1 MIRNRKLIIRGLGV
15 VILVVILW
23 LIAGDHKEGRVENS
37 ISADTEHHPVPQNV
51 ANSSGTANSKLSEM
65 EARREDAERRRKEY
79 SGMWRTPIV
88 FYGRVL
94 DEQELPVSGA
104 KIDYSAITIDA
115 TLTLEGHIQATVY
128 SDAKGLFEISGI
140 RARDVGFQV
149 SHPDYYSS
157 GKNRT
162 VVSYAGDRDRNIPAT
177 PNKAWVFR
185 MYKKRKP
192 VKLVNSSGGGHAQM
206 DGSVLIIKLDKYSQI
221 RAEGKSSKPKVWD
234 GKPFDWEVRLSVPNG
249 EIMECTDEVTFNA
262 PTDGY
267 KPEFKIS
274 MSKDGKKWKTDIERS
289 FYIKSGNVFGRVNV
303 FVSTY
308 HDLYLSVHY
317 TINPDGSTNLESGNG
332 SRITGP

>member
-1 MIRNRKLIIRGLGV
+1 MILG
-15 VILVVILW
+15 VILW
-23 LIAGDHKEGRVENS
+23 LIAGGYKDGRVENS
-37 ISADTEHHPVPQNV
+37 IAADSEHHPVPHNG
-51 ANSSGTANSKLSEM
+51 ANSSGTANSKPFDAVAM
-65 EARREDAERRRKEY
+65 RKEDERRRQEY
-79 SGMWRTPIV
+79 SEMWRTPIV
-88 FYGRVL
+88 FFGRVL

-104 KIDYSAITIDA
+104 KIEYSTNTIDV
-115 TLTLEGHIQATVY
+115 TLTQEGHIQATVY

-140 RARDVGFQV
+140 RSRDVGFQV
-149 SHPDYYSS
+149 THPDYYSS

-162 VVSYAGDRDRNIPAT
+162 VVSYAGDRDRNIPET

-185 MYKKRKP
+185 MYKKRNP
-192 VKLVNSSGGGHAQM
+192 VKLVNSSAGGHAQM
-206 DGSVLIIKLDKYSQI
+206 DGSALIIKLDKYSQI

-262 PTDGY
+262 PADGY
-267 KPEFKIS
+267 KPEFRIL
-274 MSKDGKKWKTDIERS
+274 MSKDDKNWKTDIERS
-289 FYIKSGNVFGRVNV
+289 FYIKSGNVFGKVNA

-317 TINPDGSTNLESGNG
+317 TINPEGSMNLESGNG